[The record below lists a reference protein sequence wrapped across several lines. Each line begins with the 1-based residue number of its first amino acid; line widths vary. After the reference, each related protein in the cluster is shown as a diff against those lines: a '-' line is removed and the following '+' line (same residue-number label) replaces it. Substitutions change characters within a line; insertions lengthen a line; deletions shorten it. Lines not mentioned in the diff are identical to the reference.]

1 MYCYFR
7 FRKLFLFRKSVKNYT
22 RIIIAS
28 WQTIINRIIFI
39 YIYKRRGI
47 DKISRNAN
55 ESSYIRKISNRFD
68 TFTEGIFST
77 KWLRCIRLKNIGS
90 ASDIR
95 GRKLKLITFGRRT
108 LSKHL
113 RLFNGEDIF
122 DGFKKFKELSGEM
135 PGDIEY
141 GWNLYIRVEE
151 LHKILKKKK
160 KEYQLLNRLLRT
172 TERRINIKIF
182 ITQRRKMYAVSV
194 FNFDSMLSIVCW
206 KKNRSLHLPILEN

>member
-28 WQTIINRIIFI
+28 WQTTINRIIYI

-151 LHKILKKKK
+151 LHKIFNKKKK
-160 KEYQLLNRLLRT
+160 KN
-172 TERRINIKIF
+172 INYL
-182 ITQRRKMYAVSV
+182 TAYYAQRNAV
-194 FNFDSMLSIVCW
+194 
-206 KKNRSLHLPILEN
+206 